1 MKLKTIFIGLAVL
14 LIATGILLLKIAA
27 ELDTTIFYLAEIFLV
42 VCLCFIGYF
51 YFKVLKALDA
61 LANGMNLL
69 NEQDFSSRL
78 SHVGQHDADRIV
90 DVFNRMM
97 SELKAERL
105 RLREQNYF
113 LDLII
118 KSSPMGV
125 IILDFDNKITSINS
139 SAIQFIGINSEDCAI
154 GKTIENLSTP
164 LSDRLAQVRQGTTET
179 LRIGDAMIY
188 RCSKLSFVDRGF
200 YHPFILIE
208 SLTSEVMKA
217 EKKAYE
223 KVIRMIAHE
232 VNNSVA
238 GVTSTLDMISD
249 TLATIENC
257 DDLQHAM
264 QVCIER
270 CLSMSNFITRFA
282 DVVKIPEPDLSINDL
297 NECATHCATIMESV
311 CNENNICIK
320 FDLCTNKL
328 PVMIDGT
335 LIEHALVNIIKNA
348 IESIGKDGNIL
359 IKTYYENSPIIEIID
374 TGKGI
379 DNETANKLFTPFFST
394 KPNGQ
399 GLGLIFIKETLM
411 KHNCRFS
418 LRPYNDSLTRFII
431 HFPNLK

>member
-1 MKLKTIFIGLAVL
+1 
-14 LIATGILLLKIAA
+14 
-27 ELDTTIFYLAEIFLV
+27 
-42 VCLCFIGYF
+42 
-51 YFKVLKALDA
+51 
-61 LANGMNLL
+61 MNLL

-97 SELKAERL
+97 NELKMERL
-105 RLREQNYF
+105 RLREQNHF

-125 IILDFDNKITSINS
+125 VILDFDNKITSINA
-139 SAIQFIGINSEDCAI
+139 SAVQFLGINSEDYAI
-154 GKTIENLSTP
+154 GKTIKDLSTP
-164 LSDRLAQVRQGTTET
+164 LSDRLTQVEQGATET

-188 RCSKLSFVDRGF
+188 RCSKLSFIDRGF

-238 GVTSTLDMISD
+238 GVTSTLDMIND

-257 DDLQHAM
+257 EDLQYAL

-270 CLSMSNFITRFA
+270 SHGMSNFITRFA

-297 NECATHCATIMESV
+297 NECASHCASIMESV
-311 CNENNICIK
+311 CAENGISINI
-320 FDLCTNKL
+320 DLHPNSL

-348 IESIGKDGNIL
+348 IESIGYNGTIS
-359 IKTYYENSPIIEIID
+359 IKTYIDNSPIIEISD

-379 DNETANKLFTPFFST
+379 DNDTANKLFTPFFST

-399 GLGLIFIKETLM
+399 GLGLIFIRETLM

-418 LRPYNDSLTRFII
+418 LRTYNDSLTRFVI
-431 HFPNLK
+431 HFPISQYQN

>member
-1 MKLKTIFIGLAVL
+1 MKLRTPFVCLAIL
-14 LIATGILLLKIAA
+14 LITTSIFLLKISTS
-27 ELDTTIFYLAEIFLV
+27 LDTTTFYLAEGFLAL
-42 VCLCFIGYF
+42 CLCFIGYF
-51 YFKVLKALDA
+51 YFKVLKTLDA

-97 SELKAERL
+97 NELKTERL
-105 RLREQNYF
+105 RLREQNHF

-125 IILDFDNKITSINS
+125 VILDFGNKITSINA
-139 SAIQFIGINSEDCAI
+139 SALKFLGISNDNIAI
-154 GKTIENLSTP
+154 GKTIEELSTP
-164 LSDRLAQVRQGTTET
+164 LADRLHQVLQGATET

-188 RCSKLSFVDRGF
+188 RCSKLSFIDRGF
-200 YHPFILIE
+200 HHPFILIE

-238 GVTSTLDMISD
+238 GVTSTLDMIDD

-257 DDLQHAM
+257 EDLQYTL

-270 CLSMSNFITRFA
+270 CHSMSNFITRFA

-311 CNENNICIK
+311 CNENNISII
-320 FDLCTNKL
+320 FDLHNDKL
-328 PVMIDGT
+328 PIIVDGT

-348 IESIGKDGNIL
+348 IESIGSGGKIF
-359 IKTYYENSPIIEIID
+359 IKTYYDNSPIIEITD

-379 DNETANKLFTPFFST
+379 DNDTANKLFTPFFST

-399 GLGLIFIKETLM
+399 GLGLIFIRETLL
-411 KHNCRFS
+411 KHNCHFS
-418 LRPYNDSLTRFII
+418 LRTYNDNLTRFVI
-431 HFPNLK
+431 HFPNPS